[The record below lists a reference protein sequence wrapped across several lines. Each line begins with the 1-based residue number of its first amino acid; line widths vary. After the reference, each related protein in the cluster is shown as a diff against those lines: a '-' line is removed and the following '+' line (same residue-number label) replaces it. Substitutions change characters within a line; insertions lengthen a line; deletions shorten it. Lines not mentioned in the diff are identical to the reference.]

1 MGLREE
7 AQGWFAGRVPAGWF
21 SDAPEVL
28 IDREEILVIGRLPDV
43 QVAQG
48 SSEDALAAARSG
60 RIKEFRER
68 TRDERIA
75 IANEAQQRFGRA
87 VSWGARIG
95 DHTEQFTTLSVPVMT
110 RLRLKEREL
119 LDALVDSGVA
129 RSRSHALAWCVKL
142 VADHQGEWVSELK
155 DTVRRL
161 EELRASGPRPN

>member
-1 MGLREE
+1 MSLKEE
-7 AQGWFAGRVPAGWF
+7 AQGWFAGRIPGGWF
-21 SDAPEVL
+21 TQAPEVMT
-28 IDREEILVIGRLPDV
+28 DREEILVVGRLADV
-43 QVAQG
+43 QLSKD
-48 SSEDALAAARSG
+48 SSADALAAARSG

-75 IANEAQQRFGRA
+75 ISNEAQQKFGRA
-87 VSWGARIG
+87 VSWGARAG
-95 DHTEQFTTLSVPVMT
+95 DVTELFTTLSVPVMT
-110 RLRLKEREL
+110 RLRIKEREL

-161 EELRASGPRPN
+161 EELRASAPRQN

>member
-1 MGLREE
+1 MAVREE
-7 AQGWFAGRVPAGWF
+7 AQGWFAGRIPAGWF
-21 SDAPEVL
+21 TQAPEV
-28 IDREEILVIGRLPDV
+28 IVDREEILVVGRLGDI
-43 QVAQG
+43 QMAQG
-48 SSEDALAAARSG
+48 TSEEALAAARSG

-75 IANEAQQRFGRA
+75 IANEAQRRFGRA
-87 VSWGARIG
+87 VSWGARVG
-95 DHTEQFTTLSVPVMT
+95 EHSELFTTLSVPVMT
-110 RLRLKEREL
+110 RLRIKEREL

>member
-1 MGLREE
+1 MSLREE
-7 AQGWFAGRVPAGWF
+7 AQGWLAGRIPAGWF
-21 SDAPEVL
+21 TQAPEVL
-28 IDREEILVIGRLPDV
+28 IDREEILVVGSLQDV
-43 QVAQG
+43 QMPQG
-48 SSEDALAAARSG
+48 TTEDAVAAARSG

-75 IANEAQQRFGRA
+75 IANEAQRRFGRA
-87 VSWGARIG
+87 VSWGARVG
-95 DHTEQFTTLSVPVMT
+95 EHTELFTTLSVPVMT

-142 VADHQGEWVSELK
+142 VADHQGEWVTELK

-161 EELRASGPRPN
+161 EQLRASGPRPN